1 MPRICGE
8 GADDPRTAAEG
19 SRLRSRTEGLR
30 TRPIGSAGVVG
41 ASDMATGVVV
51 GSAVILAPVVAA
63 AWPANWKEAGG
74 VTPGSSA
81 IAVPVVT

>member
-1 MPRICGE
+1 
-8 GADDPRTAAEG
+8 
-19 SRLRSRTEGLR
+19 
-30 TRPIGSAGVVG
+30 
-41 ASDMATGVVV
+41 MATGVVV

-63 AWPANWKEAGG
+63 AWAANWKEAGV